1 MKTDRH
7 VAHGLPTERGDT
19 GAGGARHHPLLSHH
33 GFTPVYRTEEVNH
46 CPGCGQC
53 QWIIGRVTAE
63 CAFCATALPLQ
74 HTGFEGMGIGP
85 IYWDRDV
92 YRHGWNFGPRHHSPA
107 YEAAEWA
114 I

>member
-1 MKTDRH
+1 MTGWNPSRH
-7 VAHGLPTERGDT
+7 GYSPT
-19 GAGGARHHPLLSHH
+19 
-33 GFTPVYRTEEVNH
+33 YREGEVNH

-53 QWIIGRVTAE
+53 QWIIGRITAE
-63 CAFCATALPLQ
+63 CPFCATALPLQ

-92 YRHGWNFGPRHHSPA
+92 YRHGWHFGPGQHSLA

-114 I
+114 K